1 MVVISLLLLLVLAL
15 VQGARTQIYVPQ
27 DAAPDVKPG
36 IKATVTVPELPDRI
50 FSGTVTRIA
59 DALQPGSRTLLTE
72 IDIANPDGVLQ
83 PGTYC
88 MVELQVPRSTPALL
102 VPAGA
107 IIFNQYGLQVAVA
120 DGGVARLHKITVARD
135 LGTELEVR
143 DGVKAGDKV
152 ILNPAVDLRGG
163 EPVAVAPAAARP

>member
-1 MVVISLLLLLVLAL
+1 M
-15 VQGARTQIYVPQ
+15 
-27 DAAPDVKPG
+27 
-36 IKATVTVPELPDRI
+36 PELPDRI

-88 MVELQVPRSTPALL
+88 MVELQVPRRTPALL

-107 IIFNQYGLQVAVA
+107 IIFNQNGLQVAVA
-120 DGGVARLHKITVARD
+120 EGGVAQLRKISVARD
-135 LGTELEVR
+135 LGTQVEVR
-143 DGVKAGDKV
+143 DGVKAGDQV
-152 ILNPAVDLRGG
+152 ILNPAVDLRDG

>member
-1 MVVISLLLLLVLAL
+1 M
-15 VQGARTQIYVPQ
+15 PQ
-27 DAAPDVKPG
+27 DAVVGVRPG
-36 IKATVTVPELPDRI
+36 IKAAVTVPELPDRV

-88 MVELQVPRSTPALL
+88 MVELQVPRRTPALL

-107 IIFNQYGLQVAVA
+107 IIFNQDGLQVAVA
-120 DGGVARLHKITVARD
+120 EGGAARLHKITVARD
-135 LGTELEVR
+135 S
-143 DGVKAGDKV
+143 GDRARGARRRQGRRPGHPQPRRR
-152 ILNPAVDLRGG
+152 PAR
-163 EPVAVAPAAARP
+163 R